1 MIASIGYIQNACR
14 SRNYPLSGD
23 KTQALT
29 EVCEHDC
36 DSNKDYLIQKQTG
49 YLLHLYEFKCEH
61 VSLTDVVTMWF
72 SLCES

>member
-49 YLLHLYEFKCEH
+49 Y
-61 VSLTDVVTMWF
+61 
-72 SLCES
+72 